1 MDEEEIILLGIAAVV
16 VTPAIF
22 FWQKTLAHAIVYV

>member
-1 MDEEEIILLGIAAVV
+1 MDEEETLFSTIAVVV